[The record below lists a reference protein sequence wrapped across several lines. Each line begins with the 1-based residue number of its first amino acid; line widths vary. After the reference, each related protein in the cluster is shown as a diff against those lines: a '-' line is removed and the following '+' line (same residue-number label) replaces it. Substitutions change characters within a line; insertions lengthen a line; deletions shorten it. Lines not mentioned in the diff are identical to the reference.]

1 MKSFLNKFQTMTF
14 DQLLDVNGGYGG
26 GSGGSPS
33 SSSGGGGYSSSTGGL
48 TAHRYVHARERA
60 KVLAAQEAKKNA
72 AKGGGSSYS
81 SPSAGYNALT
91 SGLSA
96 PQYVEARQKAKE
108 REQQEAAAAEAQRQ
122 AEIAAQKQAEY
133 EAFSEKIKDAADAAA
148 GKYKAGT
155 FDCDIWVQNTL
166 KDNGIDITN
175 LWGDAYSTNV
185 AGHEE
190 ALEGLTTDSPGVG
203 WRIVLMT
210 DSDIYSVNHTGLL
223 KVNEDGSCVLY
234 QNSKYSPSHEDYSSV
249 SAFES
254 AYGYNDF
261 DYLKVKGR

>member
-33 SSSGGGGYSSSTGGL
+33 CSSGGGGYSSSSGGL

-133 EAFSEKIKDAADAAA
+133 EAFSAAIQGKKDA
-148 GKYKAGT
+148 GGEYELGV
-155 FDCDIWVQNTL
+155 FDCDIWVQQTL
-166 KDNGIDITN
+166 EKNGVDIKS
-175 LWGDAYSTNV
+175 LWGDAVTTNV

-190 ALEGLTTDSPGVG
+190 ALEGLTTDSPVAG
-203 WRIVLMT
+203 WSVVLMT
-210 DSDIYSVNHTGLL
+210 DSDKYSINHTGLI
-223 KVNEDGSCVLY
+223 KVNDDGSCDLY
-234 QNSKYSPSHEDYSSV
+234 QNSKYNKYHEHYSSV
-249 SAFES
+249 TAFES
-254 AYGYNDF
+254 AYAYNDF